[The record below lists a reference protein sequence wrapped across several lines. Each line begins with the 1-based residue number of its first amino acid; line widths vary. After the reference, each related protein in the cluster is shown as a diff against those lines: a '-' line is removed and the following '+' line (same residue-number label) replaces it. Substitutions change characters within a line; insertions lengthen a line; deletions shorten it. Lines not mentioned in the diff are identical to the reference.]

1 MAKPAGRIRLMQAL
15 MLAGF
20 GIVLARAAQVQ
31 VVQHGVWAERAERSR
46 TVRAALPARRGT
58 LYDRHGQPLALAQDQ
73 YAIQF
78 ATNEI
83 RDTALILR
91 VAGELRL
98 DLPRIRRAFR
108 GEARQVWIEQA
119 GPFTATEVEALRP
132 EPGVRL
138 PVAYRRAYPAKQVAR
153 LVLGGLDADR
163 QRGASGLEL
172 ELDSLLAGVPGEQV
186 FLRDRGGRRYE
197 SPQRRVRDPVNGHD
211 VVLTLDAGLQDIAE
225 SVLREALEELNADG
239 GDVAV
244 LDPHTGEFL
253 ALASSGS
260 RGEEATLSVI
270 ATPSEPGSTAKLFT
284 AAALLSDPSF
294 DSTTTVVVDR
304 EPYVIPGRSQPI
316 QDAEVKPGI
325 YNLAHAI
332 EVSSNVAAVKFG
344 ELLRPEQHYEMLRAF
359 GFGSRPGLLFPS
371 DPEGRLVR
379 PHLWKRA
386 DEGPSMSMGYGFSA
400 TPIHLALAYAAI
412 ANGGV
417 LLAPA
422 LVREVHDP
430 AGRVVYRHR
439 PDTVRRVLSPEVAA
453 RLLDY
458 LGLAAGEA
466 GTGSAAQLARFRV
479 AGKTGTS
486 RIFRDGRYVAEYY
499 SSFAGVFPAEEP
511 QLVIVVRIENPRGG
525 VFYGGETAAPVVRRM
540 LEQAL
545 QAGATPLDRGRLA
558 RASATV
564 PVPGTAPD
572 ADRAESRAP
581 VVVLLDDA
589 SRPDT
594 TRTAPVP
601 DVTGRHLRAA
611 AHELHRRGFQVRWRG
626 EGSVVARLVPAAG
639 TERPI
644 GSVVT
649 VETRTP

>member
-1 MAKPAGRIRLMQAL
+1 MAKPAGRIRFMQAL
-15 MLAGF
+15 MLVGF
-20 GIVLARAAQVQ
+20 GVVLARAGQVQ
-31 VVQHGVWAERAERSR
+31 LLQHQVWAERAEQSR
-46 TVRAALPARRGT
+46 TVRAEVPARRGT

-73 YAIQF
+73 YAIHF

-91 VAGELRL
+91 VASELRL

-108 GEARQVWIEQA
+108 TQGQVWIEQN
-119 GPFTATEVEALRP
+119 GPFTATEVEALRR

-138 PVAYRRAYPAKQVAR
+138 PVTYRRAYPAKQVGR
-153 LVLGGLDADR
+153 LVLGGLDADT
-163 QRGASGLEL
+163 QRGASGLEF

-186 FLRDRGGRRYE
+186 FLRDRGGRQYE

-211 VVLTLDAGLQDIAE
+211 VVLTLDAELQDIAE
-225 SVLREALEELNADG
+225 SVLRETLEELNADG

-244 LDPHTGEFL
+244 LDPYTGEFL
-253 ALASSGS
+253 ALASRGS
-260 RGEEATLSVI
+260 RGESATLSVI
-270 ATPSEPGSTAKLFT
+270 ASPFEPGSTAKLFT
-284 AAALLSDPSF
+284 AAALLSDPTF
-294 DSTTTVVVDR
+294 DSTMTVEVDR
-304 EPYVIPGRSQPI
+304 APYVIPGRGLPI
-316 QDAEVKPGI
+316 QDAEVKPGV
-325 YNLAHAI
+325 YTLAHAV
-332 EVSSNVAAVKFG
+332 EVSSNVATVKFG

-400 TPIHLALAYAAI
+400 TPIQLALAYAAI
-412 ANGGV
+412 ANGGI

-430 AGRVVYRHR
+430 AGRVVYRHL
-439 PDTVRRVLSPEVAA
+439 PDTVRRVLPAELAG

-466 GTGSAAQLARFRV
+466 GTGSAAQLASFRV

-486 RIFRDGRYVAEYY
+486 RIIREGRYVSEYY
-499 SSFAGVFPAEEP
+499 SSFAGVFPAEDP
-511 QLVIVVRIENPRGG
+511 QLVVVVRIENPRGG
-525 VFYGGETAAPVVRRM
+525 TFYGGETAAPVVRKM

-545 QAGATPLDRGRLA
+545 QAGSSALNRGRLA
-558 RASATV
+558 RAS
-564 PVPGTAPD
+564 GTFAMPSPSVN
-572 ADRAESRAP
+572 AGRAVNQAP

-594 TRTAPVP
+594 TVSAAVP
-601 DVTGRHLRAA
+601 EVIGRNLRAA
-611 AHELHRRGFQVRWRG
+611 ALELHRRGFKVRWRG
-626 EGSVVARLVPAAG
+626 EGSVVARLIPAAG

-644 GSVVT
+644 GSLVT

>member
-1 MAKPAGRIRLMQAL
+1 MQAL

-20 GIVLARAAQVQ
+20 GLVLARAGQVQ
-31 VVQHGVWAERAERSR
+31 LVQHRVWAERAERSR
-46 TVRAALPARRGT
+46 TVRAELPARRGT

-83 RDTALILR
+83 RDTALVLR
-91 VAGELRL
+91 VASELRL

-108 GEARQVWIEQA
+108 GPRQTWIEQH
-119 GPFTATEVEALRP
+119 GPFTATEVEALRR

-138 PVAYRRAYPAKQVAR
+138 PVTYRRAYPAKQVAR
-153 LVLGGLDADR
+153 LVLGGLDADT
-163 QRGASGLEL
+163 QRGASGLEF
-172 ELDSLLAGVPGEQV
+172 ELDSLLAGAPGEQV

-211 VVLTLDAGLQDIAE
+211 VVLTLDAELQDIAE
-225 SVLREALEELNADG
+225 SVLRQTLQELDADG

-253 ALASSGS
+253 ALASRGS
-260 RGEEATLSVI
+260 RGENATLSVI
-270 ATPSEPGSTAKLFT
+270 ASPFEPGSTAKLFT
-284 AAALLSDPSF
+284 AAALLSDPAF
-294 DSTTTVVVDR
+294 DSTMTVDVDQA
-304 EPYVIPGRSQPI
+304 PYAIPGRGQPI
-316 QDAEVKPGI
+316 QDAKVKPGV
-325 YNLAHAI
+325 YTLAHAI
-332 EVSSNVAAVKFG
+332 EVSSNVATVKFG

-400 TPIHLALAYAAI
+400 TPIQLALAYAAI
-412 ANGGV
+412 ANGGI

-422 LVREVHDP
+422 LVKEVHDP

-439 PDTVRRVLSPEVAA
+439 PDTVRRVLSAEVAA

-466 GTGSAAQLARFRV
+466 GTGSAAQLASFRV

-486 RIFRDGRYVAEYY
+486 RIIREGRYVSEYY

-511 QLVIVVRIENPRGG
+511 QLVLVVRIENPRGG
-525 VFYGGETAAPVVRRM
+525 TFYGGEIAAPVVRKM

-545 QAGATPLDRGRLA
+545 QAGSSALNRGRLA
-558 RASATV
+558 RATGTV
-564 PVPGTAPD
+564 PTPVPSAD
-572 ADRAESRAP
+572 AGRASTQAP

-594 TRTAPVP
+594 TRTAAVP
-601 DVTGRHLRAA
+601 DVTGRNLRAA
-611 AHELHRRGFQVRWRG
+611 ALELHRRGFQVRWRG
-626 EGSVVARLVPAAG
+626 DGSLVARLTPAAG
-639 TERPI
+639 TERPL
-644 GSVVT
+644 GSLVT